1 MRHEQKNVFRSI
13 IYHGKKLNKKS
24 HIIPFIG
31 NIKTCKTK

>member
-13 IYHGKKLNKKS
+13 IYHGKKS